1 MFRAA
6 KFCFPEGFSMRAGVQ
21 LCLQAP
27 AASRVDKPR
36 KEEAAGG
43 RVVPMEKERFR
54 LVLTMPLTRG

>member
-1 MFRAA
+1 
-6 KFCFPEGFSMRAGVQ
+6 MRARVQ
-21 LCLQAP
+21 FCLQAP
-27 AASRVDKPR
+27 AAARVDKPR